1 MTKTVVIY
9 SKKDCKYCVKVKQY
23 LDLKNHSY
31 EVIDLDLEPQ
41 RRQEAIDISSAT
53 TLPVTL
59 VKDGDGEILE
69 VVVGFNLQKL
79 APALA

>member
-59 VKDGDGEILE
+59 VKDADGEILE